1 MSAIGVMCLAFHM
14 FFPIFLQFRLRAV
27 LRFALAKTLIASEAS
42 LIRLE
47 HVWMRNRRMQVNWHV
62 QRLSTF
68 EDYPVL
74 LVVEKFAAN
83 VTIDHGALETELR
96 NGSFQL
102 FRCRSGL
109 GRRQCS

>member
-1 MSAIGVMCLAFHM
+1 
-14 FFPIFLQFRLRAV
+14 
-27 LRFALAKTLIASEAS
+27 
-42 LIRLE
+42 
-47 HVWMRNRRMQVNWHV
+47 MRNRRMQVNWYV

-74 LVVEKFAAN
+74 LVVEKLAAN
-83 VTIDHGALETELR
+83 VTIDHGALEAELR

-109 GRRQCS
+109 GRRQCSESCKATRMRVYGLGQPIVGVRRHCNRRLGLETFTAGHR